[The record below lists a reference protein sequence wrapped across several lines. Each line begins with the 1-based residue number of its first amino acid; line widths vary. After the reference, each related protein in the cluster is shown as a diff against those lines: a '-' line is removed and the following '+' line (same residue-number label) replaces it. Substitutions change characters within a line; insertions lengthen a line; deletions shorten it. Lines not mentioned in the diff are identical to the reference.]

1 MKKSSIIIL
10 ISSFF
15 LTACDLGF
23 PRMFVNYDHLPE
35 GEIKEYITDTFPNKP
50 KKEALSKMVSS
61 HLNGD
66 HSPENIQNVVSKMG
80 MTCHAIKDFCE
91 YSGYI
96 RTKVTRVSLGSGRAK
111 HIYRVII
118 SPKQGVDSLNIE
130 KQIVQDTEKV
140 N

>member
-1 MKKSSIIIL
+1 MGN
-10 ISSFF
+10 
-15 LTACDLGF
+15 DL
-23 PRMFVNYDHLPE
+23 PC
-35 GEIKEYITDTFPNKP
+35 NKR
-50 KKEALSKMVSS
+50 
-61 HLNGD
+61 
-66 HSPENIQNVVSKMG
+66 
-80 MTCHAIKDFCE
+80 FCE

>member
-1 MKKSSIIIL
+1 MKKSSVIIL

-15 LTACDLGF
+15 LTACDLGL
-23 PRMFVNYDHLPE
+23 PRMFVDYDHLPE

-61 HLNGD
+61 HLNSD

>member
-23 PRMFVNYDHLPE
+23 PRMFVDYDHLPE

-50 KKEALSKMVSS
+50 KKEALSKMISS
-61 HLNGD
+61 HLNSD